1 MIPIPVTPPKG
12 AVGGV
17 IDRATERSDGEVT
30 KQSACKGAVTGR
42 RVSVASFVF
51 SIRKSQSASMEA
63 HGTAALSALHRGA
76 VDSAQ
81 R

>member
-1 MIPIPVTPPKG
+1 MIPVPVTPPKG

-51 SIRKSQSASMEA
+51 SIEEVAIGQHGSAW
-63 HGTAALSALHRGA
+63 HGGVVRVPSRC
-76 VDSAQ
+76 S
-81 R
+81 